1 MFGNSSTPETP
12 IDPRTNL
19 NCMLKRFFRC
29 KGWLSEAD
37 IEKGSI
43 WFDELTKQLSD
54 TGVGILSVTRNN
66 QNGEIMLTRLMPLE
80 TG

>member
-1 MFGNSSTPETP
+1 M
-12 IDPRTNL
+12 
-19 NCMLKRFFRC
+19 

-80 TG
+80 TGSNRIRNPRELRGRQKPAQKGQPEFT